1 MPSVSGTSSLGTQ
14 RLFTPATLTVPR
26 FDLVFPSTPVLL
38 PDRVGF
44 AYVVGRLPSGTFQNY
59 IVAKTLVYRP
69 GNIIFFPALS
79 NYSSLSW
86 TLDVTW
92 NLSGLGW
99 RVDYT

>member
-1 MPSVSGTSSLGTQ
+1 MPSVTGTSTLGTQ
-14 RLFTPATLTVPR
+14 RLFVPVTLSGAR

-38 PDRVGF
+38 PERVGF
-44 AYVVGRLPSGTFQNY
+44 AYVVGRAPATPFQNY

-79 NYSSLSW
+79 NYASLQW

-99 RVDYT
+99 RVDYN